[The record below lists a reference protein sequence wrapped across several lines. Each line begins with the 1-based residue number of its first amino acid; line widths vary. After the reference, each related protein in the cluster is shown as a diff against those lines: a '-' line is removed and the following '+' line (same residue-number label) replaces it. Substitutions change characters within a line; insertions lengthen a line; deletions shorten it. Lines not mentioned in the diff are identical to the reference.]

1 MSVVFAGFQVIFWFE
16 RCCVASTKRKKH
28 SAVVGCFFAFC
39 PSILALKLTLS
50 LLFSFCSA
58 RAESERRVWNPGS
71 KFKTTR
77 CQVVPIAIGISP
89 VFSISSALEPTG
101 ESIENT
107 AVRFLLLRRHC
118 I

>member
-71 KFKTTR
+71 KFKRTS
-77 CQVVPIAIGISP
+77 CHVVPIAIGISP
-89 VFSISSALEPTG
+89 VFSIRSALELTG
-101 ESIENT
+101 ESIETT
-107 AVRFLLLRRHC
+107 AVRFPFV
-118 I
+118 